1 MPNGWWWRGAGVAL
15 GYVVFSVLVGLGQHT
30 ATFQPDYWGRLGL
43 VAVSGLLAGFG
54 VGPLAARLRLPTAKR
69 LAVLFVIVFAL
80 LSLSNAVEVALY
92 LPAATVIGTVVGGIV
107 QSLVLALL
115 IGLLW
120 RPAGTDGQLR
130 LRRVWSWRV
139 LVLAVLWVPVYL
151 AFVALDSPVVEAI
164 ERANGVRTFDSPPL
178 TEIIGPELVRG
189 LLHAVVFAIIAVLV
203 ARPWPWC
210 ALALALLNGWIPILP
225 QTSLPALIRIANGV
239 EITLSAVVFALV
251 AALLLSRSARSW
263 HAV

>member
-1 MPNGWWWRGAGVAL
+1 MPNGWWWRGPGVAI
-15 GYVVFSVLVGLGQHT
+15 GYVAFSVLSGLGRHT

-54 VGPLAARLRLPTAKR
+54 VGPLAARLRLPAAKR
-69 LAVLFVIVFAL
+69 LAVVFGIVFAL

-107 QSLVLALL
+107 QSLVLALP

-120 RPAGTDGQLR
+120 PPADTGGR
-130 LRRVWSWRV
+130 LRPRLVWSWRV

-151 AFVALDSPVVEAI
+151 LFVALDSPVVESI
-164 ERANGVRTFDSPPL
+164 ERANSVQTFTTPPL
-178 TEIIGPELVRG
+178 AEIIGPELVRG
-189 LLHAVVFAIIAVLV
+189 LLHAAVFVVVAILV
-203 ARPWPWC
+203 ERPWPWC

-225 QTSLPALIRIANGV
+225 QTSLPPLIRVANGI
-239 EITLSAVVFALV
+239 EITLSAAVFALV
-251 AALLLSRSARSW
+251 AALLLNRSARAW
-263 HAV
+263 HAG